1 MRTYLDANVFLYSFL
16 DQDAGKKLKAVE
28 IIAKAVESNSGFISL
43 QVVREFCNVMLKK
56 SERPMSEL
64 KGALRLFDS
73 FQMIDGS
80 MSLIRKALE
89 IKDRYKIQFFDSLHL
104 ASAEAAGCDEI
115 LTEDLNDGQ
124 MYGSVKA
131 VNPFK

>member
-16 DQDAGKKLKAVE
+16 DQDVGKKLKAVE

-56 SERPMSEL
+56 SERPLLEL
-64 KGALRLFDS
+64 KGALRVFDS
-73 FQMIDGS
+73 FQMVDGS
-80 MSLIRKALE
+80 MALIRRALE
-89 IKDRYKIQFFDSLHL
+89 IKDRYQIQFFDSLHL
-104 ASAEAAGCDEI
+104 AAAEVAGCDEI

-124 MYGSVKA
+124 MYGSVKV

>member
-28 IIAKAVESNSGFISL
+28 IIAKAVESNSGFVSL

-56 SERPMSEL
+56 SERPLSEL

-73 FQMIDGS
+73 LQMIDGS
-80 MSLIRKALE
+80 MSLIRRALE
-89 IKDRYKIQFFDSLHL
+89 IKDRYKVQFFDSLHL
-104 ASAEAAGCDEI
+104 ASAEVVGCDEI

-124 MYGSVKA
+124 MYGSVKS

>member
-16 DQDAGKKLKAVE
+16 DQDAEKKIKAVE

-56 SERPMSEL
+56 SKRSLSEL

-73 FQMIDGS
+73 LQMIDGS
-80 MSLIRKALE
+80 MSLIRRALE

-104 ASAEAAGCDEI
+104 ASAEVAGCDEI